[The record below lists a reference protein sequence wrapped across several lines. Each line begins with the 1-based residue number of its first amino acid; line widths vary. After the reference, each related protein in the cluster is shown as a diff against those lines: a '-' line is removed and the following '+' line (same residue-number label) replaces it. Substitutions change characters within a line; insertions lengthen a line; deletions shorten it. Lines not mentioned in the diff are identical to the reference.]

1 MVVQNEREDHKD
13 YENVHLKIELKIN
26 YIGQNDEIH
35 DLIL

>member
-1 MVVQNEREDHKD
+1 MVVQNEREDHKNNK
-13 YENVHLKIELKIN
+13 NVHLKIELEIN